1 MKSKTS
7 LGCFICLIVIW
18 LGGCGIPKE
27 EQPWENSVEEQLQ
40 EEKCI
45 LNENPIDISEAKE
58 ISFETGGTEL
68 SDLLYIDFLISK
80 GETDV
85 EKGAYSEIGELA
97 RNEMDI
103 FYVKSFGKEGAQFH
117 YLNQIYRYAP
127 DRNEDVLIY
136 ETSEAVWLNEFLANS
151 TYLYWVEYVYAEEKG
166 SYDYNVMQYNP
177 TTEEIACIATRN
189 DTESEEICL
198 AVSDKYVAWY
208 DSYLNGEVKIIVYN
222 VVTQEMQ
229 LIEDTAI
236 QKYMPYERLNIV
248 DERITFFTQDD
259 DNIYINCYDLET
271 MKTDILLLGNKR
283 DFDKL
288 AGCFSNAEYIGWL
301 TEYSYGTYYF
311 YNTKNGELYSLSQ
324 SDSMRVFSGWLSK
337 YFYINDSVSGN
348 IYVYDLASGEVYY
361 QDVVQGTALSLKPY
375 GEKLYM
381 KVVGDENVEML
392 TIRTNF

>member
-151 TYLYWVEYVYAEEKG
+151 TYLYWVEYVLQCRISMWHG
-166 SYDYNVMQYNP
+166 M
-177 TTEEIACIATRN
+177 
-189 DTESEEICL
+189 
-198 AVSDKYVAWY
+198 
-208 DSYLNGEVKIIVYN
+208 IV
-222 VVTQEMQ
+222 
-229 LIEDTAI
+229 I
-236 QKYMPYERLNIV
+236 
-248 DERITFFTQDD
+248 
-259 DNIYINCYDLET
+259 
-271 MKTDILLLGNKR
+271 
-283 DFDKL
+283 
-288 AGCFSNAEYIGWL
+288 
-301 TEYSYGTYYF
+301 
-311 YNTKNGELYSLSQ
+311 
-324 SDSMRVFSGWLSK
+324 
-337 YFYINDSVSGN
+337 
-348 IYVYDLASGEVYY
+348 
-361 QDVVQGTALSLKPY
+361 
-375 GEKLYM
+375 
-381 KVVGDENVEML
+381 
-392 TIRTNF
+392 